1 MVKRKKYNKIILIS
15 NIGDDYGGLKFIEEA
30 RKIIGN
36 KVIALFLSL
45 RINHKTLIARIR
57 KIRNAIFCNDSK
69 LFEEYLNC
77 FSDKVSD
84 KKYEIRKVIDKIED
98 QYNITFKIYDDFLKF
113 PNYKEQGK
121 YNALSF

>member
-1 MVKRKKYNKIILIS
+1 MIL
-15 NIGDDYGGLKFIEEA
+15 Y
-30 RKIIGN
+30 
-36 KVIALFLSL
+36 
-45 RINHKTLIARIR
+45 
-57 KIRNAIFCNDSK
+57 AIFCNDSK

-84 KKYEIRKVIDKIED
+84 KKYKIRKVIDKIED